1 MKKEYII
8 DNLQNSKKKY
18 RSELL
23 DFIHFYI
30 KAVEKLHCKVF
41 EKGCSDREKYLI
53 KRLEYWL
60 EESGYILFSDT
71 IQQLQDIDEERI
83 RGVIDVYQFLL
94 SNSMDRAEKLID
106 QLFHIPNEFF
116 HEFMGE
122 KRTLVGKIDG
132 CKEAVL
138 ENNDIVYIV
147 AELGIFRDSFLCA

>member
-71 IQQLQDIDEERI
+71 IQHNNQPDIDKPPPKKLPTHTQ
-83 RGVIDVYQFLL
+83 YLL
-94 SNSMDRAEKLID
+94 SVFSQSPSVFCQYNMISHS
-106 QLFHIPNEFF
+106 QIPRY
-116 HEFMGE
+116 
-122 KRTLVGKIDG
+122 KQRTLS
-132 CKEAVL
+132 L
-138 ENNDIVYIV
+138 
-147 AELGIFRDSFLCA
+147 